1 MIRRIVDLTE
11 KDIAHWLFGITREN
25 IIVDKHP
32 RKRSRLR
39 GFSEEI
45 LIEFLIE
52 RKYKQIKK
60 KTTVDVVKFEIVYDN
75 PDKLV
80 KEDIIII
87 IMPVNIPE
95 KIIKVVTVIIE

>member
-1 MIRRIVDLTE
+1 MEKIMDLTE
-11 KDIAHWLFGITREN
+11 KDISNWLSTITREK
-25 IIVDKHP
+25 IIIDKHP

-39 GFSEEI
+39 GLSEEI
-45 LIEFLIE
+45 LLEFLIE
-52 RKYKQIKK
+52 RRYKHIKK
-60 KTTVDVVKFEIVYDN
+60 KVTGDVVKFEITYDN

-87 IMPVNIPE
+87 IMPINIPE